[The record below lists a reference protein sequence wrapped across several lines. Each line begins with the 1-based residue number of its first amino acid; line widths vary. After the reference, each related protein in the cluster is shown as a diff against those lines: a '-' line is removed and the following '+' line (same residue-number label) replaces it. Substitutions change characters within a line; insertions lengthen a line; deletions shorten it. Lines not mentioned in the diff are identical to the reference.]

1 MQYRSLP
8 RSASIAAAWV
18 VWRLGRH
25 VNGRRTTKWARSLRA
40 TATCAIDSKKRKKR
54 FKLEGEFRWHTSH

>member
-1 MQYRSLP
+1 
-8 RSASIAAAWV
+8 
-18 VWRLGRH
+18 